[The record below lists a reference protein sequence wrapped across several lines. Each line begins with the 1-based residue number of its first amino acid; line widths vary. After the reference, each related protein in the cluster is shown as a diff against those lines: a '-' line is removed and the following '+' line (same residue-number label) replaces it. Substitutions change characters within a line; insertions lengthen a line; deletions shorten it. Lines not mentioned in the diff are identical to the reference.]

1 MRENPHTKV
10 AKVTKQ
16 NNKNCPAGGLPFPS
30 WIENL
35 RDLYDLYVSL
45 FSVLYGDS
53 PVANRLMNSILVV
66 QLKRL
71 GDLILTTPAL
81 SALRKMYPE
90 AQITLLID
98 HHSAELAPAIADVNE
113 ILIYNKSGS
122 FNLWFDLVKRR
133 FDLCLDFTGN
143 DRSALVSFLSKAA
156 QRVGFSFV
164 AKRAI
169 RSWVYTHLVQS
180 AVRERHT
187 VDHYIDLVQSLGDFG
202 PAGGVSLCL
211 PDSVERSA
219 ETLRREIG
227 LPGYYFVVHPG
238 SARPDKY
245 WLADRWKVVIAHA
258 QKRLGIPCLITGSRN
273 PVELEHIREIVA
285 GARHRSAIF
294 NLAGKVDFL
303 LSAAMIREGTLFI
316 GVDTSAAH
324 LAAAFRRPEVVLF
337 GPTNP
342 FHWHPRHPHASV
354 VRAGFEE
361 PLDHFEPRQKGLPMS
376 ELSTE
381 AVIRAMEVLLNGLK

>member
-1 MRENPHTKV
+1 
-10 AKVTKQ
+10 VT
-16 NNKNCPAGGLPFPS
+16 
-30 WIENL
+30 
-35 RDLYDLYVSL
+35 L
-45 FSVLYGDS
+45 FSVSNGHS
-53 PVANRLMNSILVV
+53 PGATRLMNSILVV

-81 SALRKMYPE
+81 NALRKIFPE

-113 ILIYNKSGS
+113 VLIYNRNAS
-122 FNLWFDLVKRR
+122 FNLWLDLARR
-133 FDLCLDFTGN
+133 GFDLCLDFTGN

-169 RSWVYTHLVQS
+169 RSWVYTDLVQS
-180 AVRERHT
+180 VVREKHT
-187 VDHYIDLVQSLGDFG
+187 VDHYLDLVRSLGDSG
-202 PAGGVSLCL
+202 SAAGRVSLDL

-227 LPGYYFVVHPG
+227 LPARYFVVHPG

-245 WLADRWKVVIAHA
+245 WLADRWKAVIAHA
-258 QKRLGIPCLITGSRN
+258 QKRLGIPCLITGGRN
-273 PVELEHIREIVA
+273 PAELQHVRDILA
-285 GARHRSAIF
+285 GTYHRSTIF

-303 LSAAMIREGTLFI
+303 LSAAMIRGATLFV
-316 GVDTSAAH
+316 GVDTATAH
-324 LAAAFRRPEVVLF
+324 LASAFRRPELVLF

-342 FHWHPRHPHASV
+342 FHWHPMHPHAAV
-354 VRAGFEE
+354 VRAGFEG
-361 PLDHFEPRQKGLPMS
+361 PLDHFEPRQKALPMS

-381 AVIRAMEVLLNGLK
+381 AVIRAMEVLLKGLK

>member
-1 MRENPHTKV
+1 MYNGNP
-10 AKVTKQ
+10 
-16 NNKNCPAGGLPFPS
+16 PS
-30 WIENL
+30 
-35 RDLYDLYVSL
+35 
-45 FSVLYGDS
+45 
-53 PVANRLMNSILVV
+53 ATRLMNSILVV

-71 GDLILTTPAL
+71 GDVILTTPAL
-81 SALRKMYPE
+81 NALRKIYPE

-113 ILIYNKSGS
+113 VLIYNKSAS
-122 FNLWFDLVKRR
+122 FNLWLDLVRR
-133 FDLCLDFTGN
+133 GFDLCLDFTGN

-180 AVRERHT
+180 TVREKHT
-187 VDHYIDLVQSLGDFG
+187 VDHYIDLVRSLGDSG
-202 PAGGVSLCL
+202 SATGRVSLRL

-227 LPGYYFVVHPG
+227 LSGRYFVVHPG

-245 WLADRWKVVIAHA
+245 WLADRWKAVIAHA
-258 QKRLGIPCLITGSRN
+258 QKRLGIPCLITGGRN
-273 PVELEHIREIVA
+273 PAELQHIRDILA
-285 GARHRSAIF
+285 GTCHHSTIF

-303 LSAAMIREGTLFI
+303 LSAALIRGGTLFV
-316 GVDTSAAH
+316 GVDTAAAH
-324 LAAAFRRPEVVLF
+324 LASAFRRPELVLF

-342 FHWHPRHPHASV
+342 FHWHPMHPHAAV
-354 VRAGFEE
+354 VRAGFEG

-381 AVIRAMEVLLNGLK
+381 AVIRAMEVLLERFEIERQPENDSNGQRERK

>member
-1 MRENPHTKV
+1 VP
-10 AKVTKQ
+10 
-16 NNKNCPAGGLPFPS
+16 
-30 WIENL
+30 
-35 RDLYDLYVSL
+35 D
-45 FSVLYGDS
+45 GDS
-53 PVANRLMNSILVV
+53 TGATRLMNSILVV

-71 GDLILTTPAL
+71 GDVILTTPAL
-81 SALRKMYPE
+81 NALRKIYPE

-113 ILIYNKSGS
+113 VWTYNRNKSFS
-122 FNLWFDLVKRR
+122 LWLDLVRR
-133 FDLCLDFTGN
+133 GFDLCLDFTGN

-164 AKRAI
+164 AKRAT

-180 AVRERHT
+180 AVREKHT
-187 VDHYIDLVQSLGDFG
+187 VDHYTDLVRSLGDSSLA
-202 PAGGVSLCL
+202 AGCVSLRL
-211 PDSVERSA
+211 PDGVERSA

-227 LPGYYFVVHPG
+227 LPGRYFVVHPG

-245 WLADRWKVVIAHA
+245 WLADRWKAVITHA
-258 QKRLGIPCLITGSRN
+258 QDRLGIPCLITGGRN
-273 PVELEHIREIVA
+273 PAELQHIRDILA
-285 GARHRSAIF
+285 GTYHHSTIF

-303 LSAAMIREGTLFI
+303 LSAAMIRGGTLFV
-316 GVDTSAAH
+316 GVDTATAH
-324 LAAAFRRPEVVLF
+324 LASAFRRPELVLF

-342 FHWHPRHPHASV
+342 FHWHPMHPHAAV
-354 VRAGFEE
+354 VRAGFEG

-381 AVIRAMEVLLNGLK
+381 AVIRAMEVLLKGLK

>member
-1 MRENPHTKV
+1 
-10 AKVTKQ
+10 
-16 NNKNCPAGGLPFPS
+16 
-30 WIENL
+30 
-35 RDLYDLYVSL
+35 VSL
-45 FSVLYGDS
+45 FFVPYGDS
-53 PVANRLMNSILVV
+53 PVATRLMNSILVV

-113 ILIYNKSGS
+113 ILIYNKNGS
-122 FNLWFDLVKRR
+122 FNLWFDLVRR
-133 FDLCLDFTGN
+133 EFDLCLDFTGN

-169 RSWVYTHLVQS
+169 RSWVYTRLVQS

-187 VDHYIDLVQSLGDFG
+187 VDHYVDLVRSMGDFG
-202 PAGGVSLCL
+202 SAGGVSLRL

-227 LPGYYFVVHPG
+227 LPGPYFVVHPG

-245 WLADRWKVVIAHA
+245 WLAGCWTAVIAHA
-258 QKRLGIPCLITGSRN
+258 QKRLGIPCLITGGRN
-273 PVELEHIREIVA
+273 PAELEHIQEIVT
-285 GARHRSAIF
+285 GKRHRSTIF

-342 FHWHPRHPHASV
+342 FHWHPMHPHASV
-354 VRAGFEE
+354 VRAGFED
-361 PLDHFEPRQKGLPMS
+361 PLDHFDPRQKGFPMS

-381 AVIRAMEVLLNGLK
+381 AVIRAMEVLLKGLK